1 MASMSAVLGKPD
13 TDVVSAESFVSPY
26 QELIAL
32 ECLYAEEGSSLRKI
46 TQATVLSGKLP
57 SAALRER
64 DGLFGNPER
73 DATVKTVIDQK
84 IGGFSVAINGTPAWP
99 DKLQDSERPTPL
111 LYYRGDIN
119 LIDMPSVS
127 IVGAR
132 QASGKGLARAAR
144 LAMELARNGKA
155 VVTGLARGIDTAA
168 TKSAIEAGGVAIGV
182 IGTPIDEYY
191 PPENQKLQDMVSRD
205 YLLVSQVPF
214 YRYQTEPF
222 KAHKYH
228 FPERNELM
236 AAISDATV
244 IVEASD
250 RSGTLSQANACL
262 KQGRPLFIMRSAAE
276 STSISWPAKYLGKE
290 GVSVLDDTAQLL
302 EVLDGHHG

>member
-1 MASMSAVLGKPD
+1 MSTVMERLD
-13 TDVVSAESFVSPY
+13 TDAVSAESFVSPY

-32 ECLYAEEGSSLRKI
+32 ECLYAEDGSSLRKV

-64 DGLFGNPER
+64 DGLFGDPER
-73 DATVKTVIDQK
+73 NAAIKAVVDPK
-84 IGGFSVAINGTPAWP
+84 IGGFSVAVNGTPAWP
-99 DKLQDSERPTPL
+99 DKLRDSERPTPL

-119 LIDMPSVS
+119 LVDMPSVS
-127 IVGAR
+127 VVGAR
-132 QASGKGLARAAR
+132 QASPKGLARAAR
-144 LAMELARNGKA
+144 LARELVQNGKA

-168 TKSAIEAGGVAIGV
+168 TESAIKAHGVAIGV

-191 PPENQKLQDMVSRD
+191 PPENRELQDGVAQN

-214 YRYQTEPF
+214 YRYQAEPF
-222 KAHKYH
+222 RAHKFH

-276 STSISWPAKYLGKE
+276 SVDVSWPAKYLGKE
-290 GVSVLDDTAQLL
+290 GVSVLDNTAQLL
-302 EVLDGHHG
+302 EILDRHHG